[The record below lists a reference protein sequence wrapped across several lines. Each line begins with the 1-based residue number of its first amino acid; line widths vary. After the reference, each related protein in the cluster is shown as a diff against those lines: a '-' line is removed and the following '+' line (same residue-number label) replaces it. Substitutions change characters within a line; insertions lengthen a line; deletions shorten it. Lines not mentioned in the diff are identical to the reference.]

1 MFLSSLA
8 HLVRECALKACSV
21 LPCLDLPLT
30 CLCFCLC
37 LCLGSAVAINPGSS
51 SSFRLQVSTL
61 FPGNVALRTVHIKL
75 IKTHSFKVPP
85 MQNCRHF
92 SNYSPLMLPSPNCLS
107 VSFCSLFVLHAFLGS
122 CLTGSLPTHKQT
134 HRHREREGRE
144 GE

>member
-1 MFLSSLA
+1 MFLSSLF
-8 HLVRECALKACSV
+8 HLVRECALKACPV

-30 CLCFCLC
+30 CLCFCL
-37 LCLGSAVAINPGSS
+37 GSASALLWLSTPAVVVVFAK
-51 SSFRLQVSTL
+51 FSTL

-75 IKTHSFKVPP
+75 IKTHSFKVPA

-92 SNYSPLMLPSPNCLS
+92 SDYSPLKLPSPNCLS

-134 HRHREREGRE
+134 HRQREKGRE
-144 GE
+144 EE